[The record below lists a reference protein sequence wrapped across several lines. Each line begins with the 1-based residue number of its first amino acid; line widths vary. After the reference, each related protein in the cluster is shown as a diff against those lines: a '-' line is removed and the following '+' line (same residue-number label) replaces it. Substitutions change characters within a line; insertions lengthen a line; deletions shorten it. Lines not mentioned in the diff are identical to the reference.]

1 MSDSAERAIAI
12 VGVGAILPDAPNAP
26 AFWNNILNKRY
37 SITETPPERWSI
49 ADYYD
54 PDPAAPDK
62 TYSKIGGWVRGFTF
76 DWKRFKIPPRVA
88 AAMDEGQQ
96 WAVTIAAEAL
106 ADYGYPE
113 RPLDTDRTGVILGT
127 AMGGELHYITHQR
140 IVFPDY
146 VHLLERTEA
155 WRRLPRDV
163 QQALIAQWH
172 AELDRSLPPVTE
184 DTMPG
189 ELPNIVSGRVA
200 NVLNLRG
207 PNFIT
212 DAACASTLA
221 AVDAACEQ
229 LIHHQCDVVLTGG
242 VDRNMGASTFVKFC
256 KIGALSAT
264 GTRPFGDGADG
275 FVMGEGSAAFLLKR
289 LADAERDGDRIYAV
303 IRGVGGSSD
312 GKGKGIT
319 APNPI
324 GQILAVERAWQDAGL
339 DPATATLVEAHGTS
353 TRVGDVVEVE
363 SLSSCFG
370 RAERGSIGLGS
381 VKSNIGHLKA
391 GAGAAGLLKAVMAI
405 YHKILPPTLNCE
417 KPNPN
422 INFNATPFYLLTEA
436 REWERRGNTPRRAGV
451 SAYGF
456 GGTNFHVVLEEY
468 IPGMIRTEP
477 KVYASAAVPQ
487 TGTTSSTTAAMG
499 VASSTVTAS
508 APPPTGPKLRSAK
521 MPLRGILAIGAP
533 TPKALK
539 DKIDAIYQKV
549 EGGWTPPVAPPDPN
563 ELAQPERVVID
574 FGNHD
579 ELLDRLK
586 KAQKAAGFDSPAAWK
601 SLQAQG
607 VFRGSGPKPGKIAFL
622 FPGQGSQYVNMGR
635 ELLSE
640 PAFAEVIKEGDAVM
654 TPILGKP
661 LTSYIYVDANDPDAL
676 KKAEYDLMQTAITQ
690 PAMLMLDAAL
700 CRLLKEY
707 GFEPDMVMGHSL
719 GEYAALN
726 AAGVMPFA
734 EALEA
739 SAARGAE
746 MSKVKVDDNG
756 WMAAVM
762 GPLDVVLS
770 TLNEIDGY
778 VIPANIN
785 SYNQVVIGGASK
797 AVERAIEVFTQKGY
811 QAQRIPVS
819 HAFHTRIVAPASGP
833 LRKQLDRFHI
843 TPPRIPL
850 VANVTGE
857 LYPTTVEEIK
867 DILEKQIASPV
878 QWVKGLETL
887 YREGVRCFVEVG
899 PKKALKGFVDDVLG
913 NKPDVVSLFTNHPKT
928 GTLQSFNQALCGLY
942 AAGYGL
948 VDETITTRQDGAAQ
962 SSATVAATVV
972 SAAPSVA
979 SASAP
984 VVSASASASAPVVSA
999 PAPTPAPVAS
1009 ATAVVS
1015 APARSTIEEANM
1027 VNGIPI
1033 DTLGKLLVQALQG
1046 AQAVH
1051 PATPGAPVYDRNLP
1065 PTGSVVISGTGLGL
1079 PGAEKPVMDEQNA
1092 LRILHGE
1099 QFIDLIPERFR
1110 RQMLAHNI
1118 TRVVKSED
1126 GSGSFETLTEPDE
1139 VIRLAGR
1146 PGPFNLSEEYGVPA
1160 KLVEALD
1167 STTQLAMAAGLD
1179 ALREAGIPLVQTYRR
1194 TTTGKDLPDR
1204 WMLPEALRDETGVI
1218 FASAFPGLDRVAEEF
1233 ERYYT
1238 YEHRREQLEML
1249 EALRQTT
1256 TDPATLSEIVRR
1268 IGELRSL
1275 LEREPYVFDRRFLFR
1290 ILAMGHSQ
1298 FAEYIGAR
1306 GPNTHVNA
1314 ACAAT
1319 TQAIAIAEDWIRTG
1333 RCRRVLVIAADN
1345 VTSDHLLGWIG
1356 AGFLATGAAATDDRV
1371 EEAAL
1376 PFDRRRHG
1384 MILGMGA
1391 CALVVESEDAV
1402 RERGMRGIVEVLS
1415 TEAAN
1420 SAFHGTR
1427 LDVEHISSVMNSLMT
1442 AAERRFGI
1450 DRRTI
1455 APHLVFVSHE
1465 TFTPARGG
1473 SASAEVVALR
1483 KTFGE
1488 AANQVIVAN
1497 TKGFTG
1503 HPMGVGIEDVIA
1515 VKILEH
1521 GIVPPVPNY
1530 KEVDP
1535 DLGTLNLSRGGRY
1548 PVQYALH
1555 LAAGFGSQ
1563 IAMTLLRRVP
1573 GSIDRIDNRARYD
1586 YWLDQVSGYDHAETE
1601 VVKRVL
1607 RIKAQGA
1614 PARRPAPS
1622 TWQPGTGPTLRAAA
1636 PGDSVTVA
1644 PSTIQYAPAPQ
1655 PTPVAPPPPP
1665 KPVEPPAPVAPAPI
1679 NGKPVETAPVA
1690 PPPPAPEPVVAPP
1703 VAPAPAPV
1711 APAPAPV
1718 TAAPAM
1724 DGVTAKVLQIVAEKT
1739 GYPPEMLDLDLDL
1752 EADLGV
1758 DTVKQAETF
1767 VAVREA
1773 FGIPQVENLR
1783 LRDFPTLR
1791 DVVGFVYKQKP
1802 ELKPSA
1808 PTVAAPAVAAPPA
1821 PAPAVAPAPTS
1832 APAPAAAP
1840 AVDPVAAKVL
1850 AVVAEKTGYP
1860 PEMLDL
1866 DLDLEADLGV
1876 DTVKQ
1881 AETFAAIR
1889 EAFGIERIENLK
1901 LRDYPTLRHV
1911 IDFVYERRPDL
1922 KPSAAPAPAPAMAMA
1937 AAAPVAAPAAP
1948 AAAPA
1953 PAADPVAAKVL
1964 AVVAEKTGYP
1974 PEMLDL
1980 DLDLEADL
1988 GVDTVK
1994 QAETFAAI
2002 REAFGIER
2010 IENLKLRDYPTLRH
2024 VINFVYERR
2033 PDLKPSAAPAPAPA
2047 MAMAAA
2053 PAATSA
2059 PVTAPVTPAAAA
2071 APVADPVTE
2080 RVLAVVAE
2088 KTGYP
2093 PEMLDLDLDLEADL
2107 GVDTVKQAE
2116 TFAAIREAFGIER
2129 VEDLKLRDYPTLRH
2143 VINFVY
2149 ERRPDLKPTAAPT
2162 PEPAAP
2168 PVAVAAATPAPAT
2181 ATTVAADPVTAKVL
2195 AVVAEKTGYPPEMLE
2210 LDLDLEADLGVDTVK
2225 QAETFAAIRE
2235 AFGIERVEDLK
2246 LRDYPTLRH
2255 VINFVY
2261 ERRPDL
2267 KPTAAPTPEP
2277 AAPPVA
2283 VAAATPAPATATTV
2297 AADPVTAKVLA
2308 VVAEKTGY
2316 PPEMLELDLDL
2327 EADLGVD
2334 TVKQAETFAAIREA
2348 FGIERV
2354 EDLKLRDYPTL
2365 RHVINFVYERRPD
2378 LKPTGEASATPVA
2391 PVADP
2396 SAPTA
2401 PAPAAR
2407 PAVTLVPVEN
2417 ADMVPR
2423 RVVVPA
2429 LRPPIELCK
2438 PTGVVLD
2445 GNTRVVVMM
2454 DRGGV
2459 GKALLNRLEKRG
2471 VGTLVFD
2478 EPPSAEALEQQ
2489 LKGWLAEGP
2498 IHGVYWLPA
2507 LDVEPAIEDMDL
2519 ATWREHNRV
2528 RVKNLYLTLR
2538 TLYDTL
2544 VGPGTFLVSATRL
2557 GGLHGYGPEGASAPL
2572 GGAVVGCTKSYKR
2585 ERQNI
2590 LVKAV
2595 DFEPGRKTAE
2605 PADLL
2610 IAETLFDPGVV
2621 EVGYR
2626 DGLRYTVTFEERPAV
2641 DGTPGMYLGKDTVF
2655 VVTGAAGGITS
2666 AITADLAAASGG
2678 IFYLLDLTP
2687 KPDPDDPNIA
2697 LFRQDKEALKRKLID
2712 DFRAAG
2718 ERPTPVMIDRKI
2730 LAIEREEAALRAI
2743 EAVQAAG
2750 GTAHYFSVNLLDG
2763 PGVAAVIADVRE
2775 RYGRIDVLLHAG
2787 GIEISKALPDKE
2799 PKEFDL
2805 VFDIKAD
2812 GYFSILNAAKG
2823 MPIGAV
2829 VVFSSVA
2836 GRFGNSGQSDYSS
2849 ANDLLCKVTSSMRS
2863 WRPETRGIAIDWTA
2877 WGGIGMATRGSIPK
2891 IMEMAGI
2898 DMLPPE
2904 AGIPTIRRELT
2915 QSAFRGEIVVGQ
2927 RLGILGAE
2935 FDETGGL
2942 DLSKVDTSGRLM
2954 IGSVKACK
2962 LYGGIEVETTFD
2974 PKEQPFLY
2982 DHQID
2987 GVPVLPGVMGTEAFA
3002 ELATLLTPGFRVAS
3016 ITEQFSSP
3024 FKFHRSQPRTLYL
3037 SATIHPTGNGT
3048 LVAKTTLRGMVQP
3061 RPDMPPRFDTHFV
3074 GEVYLTTAPVE
3085 ERTINFTPPSAEAL
3099 DIDRERIYRVY
3110 FHGPA
3115 YQVMERV
3122 GVMGDQAVALMT
3134 DGLPPNSV
3142 PETPMLV
3149 APRLIELCFQTAGMW
3164 EMVTHRAMALPAA
3177 IGSVTIYRHPESA
3190 EGRRLYALVTAIN
3203 NGSSYDAHVVDTDGN
3218 VYVELRGYR
3227 TVRLPGEVNV

>member
-1 MSDSAERAIAI
+1 
-12 VGVGAILPDAPNAP
+12 
-26 AFWNNILNKRY
+26 
-37 SITETPPERWSI
+37 
-49 ADYYD
+49 
-54 PDPAAPDK
+54 
-62 TYSKIGGWVRGFTF
+62 
-76 DWKRFKIPPRVA
+76 
-88 AAMDEGQQ
+88 
-96 WAVTIAAEAL
+96 
-106 ADYGYPE
+106 
-113 RPLDTDRTGVILGT
+113 
-127 AMGGELHYITHQR
+127 
-140 IVFPDY
+140 
-146 VHLLERTEA
+146 
-155 WRRLPRDV
+155 
-163 QQALIAQWH
+163 
-172 AELDRSLPPVTE
+172 
-184 DTMPG
+184 
-189 ELPNIVSGRVA
+189 
-200 NVLNLRG
+200 
-207 PNFIT
+207 
-212 DAACASTLA
+212 
-221 AVDAACEQ
+221 
-229 LIHHQCDVVLTGG
+229 
-242 VDRNMGASTFVKFC
+242 
-256 KIGALSAT
+256 
-264 GTRPFGDGADG
+264 
-275 FVMGEGSAAFLLKR
+275 
-289 LADAERDGDRIYAV
+289 
-303 IRGVGGSSD
+303 
-312 GKGKGIT
+312 
-319 APNPI
+319 
-324 GQILAVERAWQDAGL
+324 
-339 DPATATLVEAHGTS
+339 
-353 TRVGDVVEVE
+353 
-363 SLSSCFG
+363 
-370 RAERGSIGLGS
+370 
-381 VKSNIGHLKA
+381 
-391 GAGAAGLLKAVMAI
+391 
-405 YHKILPPTLNCE
+405 
-417 KPNPN
+417 
-422 INFNATPFYLLTEA
+422 
-436 REWERRGNTPRRAGV
+436 
-451 SAYGF
+451 
-456 GGTNFHVVLEEY
+456 
-468 IPGMIRTEP
+468 
-477 KVYASAAVPQ
+477 
-487 TGTTSSTTAAMG
+487 
-499 VASSTVTAS
+499 
-508 APPPTGPKLRSAK
+508 
-521 MPLRGILAIGAP
+521 
-533 TPKALK
+533 
-539 DKIDAIYQKV
+539 
-549 EGGWTPPVAPPDPN
+549 
-563 ELAQPERVVID
+563 
-574 FGNHD
+574 
-579 ELLDRLK
+579 
-586 KAQKAAGFDSPAAWK
+586 
-601 SLQAQG
+601 
-607 VFRGSGPKPGKIAFL
+607 
-622 FPGQGSQYVNMGR
+622 
-635 ELLSE
+635 
-640 PAFAEVIKEGDAVM
+640 
-654 TPILGKP
+654 
-661 LTSYIYVDANDPDAL
+661 
-676 KKAEYDLMQTAITQ
+676 
-690 PAMLMLDAAL
+690 
-700 CRLLKEY
+700 
-707 GFEPDMVMGHSL
+707 
-719 GEYAALN
+719 
-726 AAGVMPFA
+726 
-734 EALEA
+734 
-739 SAARGAE
+739 
-746 MSKVKVDDNG
+746 
-756 WMAAVM
+756 
-762 GPLDVVLS
+762 
-770 TLNEIDGY
+770 
-778 VIPANIN
+778 
-785 SYNQVVIGGASK
+785 
-797 AVERAIEVFTQKGY
+797 
-811 QAQRIPVS
+811 
-819 HAFHTRIVAPASGP
+819 
-833 LRKQLDRFHI
+833 
-843 TPPRIPL
+843 
-850 VANVTGE
+850 
-857 LYPTTVEEIK
+857 
-867 DILEKQIASPV
+867 
-878 QWVKGLETL
+878 
-887 YREGVRCFVEVG
+887 
-899 PKKALKGFVDDVLG
+899 
-913 NKPDVVSLFTNHPKT
+913 
-928 GTLQSFNQALCGLY
+928 
-942 AAGYGL
+942 
-948 VDETITTRQDGAAQ
+948 
-962 SSATVAATVV
+962 
-972 SAAPSVA
+972 
-979 SASAP
+979 
-984 VVSASASASAPVVSA
+984 
-999 PAPTPAPVAS
+999 
-1009 ATAVVS
+1009 
-1015 APARSTIEEANM
+1015 
-1027 VNGIPI
+1027 
-1033 DTLGKLLVQALQG
+1033 
-1046 AQAVH
+1046 
-1051 PATPGAPVYDRNLP
+1051 
-1065 PTGSVVISGTGLGL
+1065 
-1079 PGAEKPVMDEQNA
+1079 
-1092 LRILHGE
+1092 
-1099 QFIDLIPERFR
+1099 
-1110 RQMLAHNI
+1110 
-1118 TRVVKSED
+1118 
-1126 GSGSFETLTEPDE
+1126 
-1139 VIRLAGR
+1139 
-1146 PGPFNLSEEYGVPA
+1146 
-1160 KLVEALD
+1160 
-1167 STTQLAMAAGLD
+1167 
-1179 ALREAGIPLVQTYRR
+1179 
-1194 TTTGKDLPDR
+1194 
-1204 WMLPEALRDETGVI
+1204 
-1218 FASAFPGLDRVAEEF
+1218 
-1233 ERYYT
+1233 
-1238 YEHRREQLEML
+1238 
-1249 EALRQTT
+1249 
-1256 TDPATLSEIVRR
+1256 
-1268 IGELRSL
+1268 
-1275 LEREPYVFDRRFLFR
+1275 
-1290 ILAMGHSQ
+1290 
-1298 FAEYIGAR
+1298 
-1306 GPNTHVNA
+1306 
-1314 ACAAT
+1314 
-1319 TQAIAIAEDWIRTG
+1319 
-1333 RCRRVLVIAADN
+1333 
-1345 VTSDHLLGWIG
+1345 
-1356 AGFLATGAAATDDRV
+1356 
-1371 EEAAL
+1371 
-1376 PFDRRRHG
+1376 

-1391 CALVVESEDAV
+1391 CALVIESEDAV

-1415 TEAAN
+1415 TETAN

-1427 LDVEHISSVMNSLMT
+1427 LDVEHIASVMNSLMT

-1465 TFTPARGG
+1465 TYTPARGG

-1483 KTFGE
+1483 RTFGE

-1563 IAMTLLRRVP
+1563 IAMTLLRRIP

-1586 YWLDQVSGYDHAETE
+1586 YWLDQVSGYDRAETE

-1636 PGDSVTVA
+1636 PGDGMTIA
-1644 PSTIQYAPAPQ
+1644 LATIQYAPAPQ
-1655 PTPVAPPPPP
+1655 PTPVTPPPPP
-1665 KPVEPPAPVAPAPI
+1665 KPVEPPAPVAPTPI
-1679 NGKPVETAPVA
+1679 NGKTVETAPVT
-1690 PPPPAPEPVVAPP
+1690 PPPSAPEPVATPPVAPTP
-1703 VAPAPAPV
+1703 VAPASVTVAPAPAPV
-1711 APAPAPV
+1711 A
-1718 TAAPAM
+1718 AAPAM

-1752 EADLGV
+1752 EADLGI

-1791 DVVGFVYKQKP
+1791 DVVNFVYKQKP
-1802 ELKPSA
+1802 ELKSSA
-1808 PTVAAPAVAAPPA
+1808 PTVAAPAAAVAAPSA
-1821 PAPAVAPAPTS
+1821 PAPAVAPAPTPE
-1832 APAPAAAP
+1832 PAPAAAP
-1840 AVDPVAAKVL
+1840 AVDPVATKVL

-1911 IDFVYERRPDL
+1911 INFVYERRPDL
-1922 KPSAAPAPAPAMAMA
+1922 KPLAAPAPAPAMAMA

-2047 MAMAAA
+2047 MAMAIAA

-2059 PVTAPVTPAAAA
+2059 PAA
-2071 APVADPVTE
+2071 APAVDPV
-2080 RVLAVVAE
+2080 A
-2088 KTGYP
+2088 
-2093 PEMLDLDLDLEADL
+2093 
-2107 GVDTVKQAE
+2107 
-2116 TFAAIREAFGIER
+2116 
-2129 VEDLKLRDYPTLRH
+2129 
-2143 VINFVY
+2143 
-2149 ERRPDLKPTAAPT
+2149 
-2162 PEPAAP
+2162 
-2168 PVAVAAATPAPAT
+2168 
-2181 ATTVAADPVTAKVL
+2181 AKVL

-2267 KPTAAPTPEP
+2267 KPTAAPTSEP
-2277 AAPPVA
+2277 VAPPAA
-2283 VAAATPAPATATTV
+2283 VAAATPAPATATAV
-2297 AADPVTAKVLA
+2297 VADPVTAKVLA

-2378 LKPTGEASATPVA
+2378 LKPTGEAPATPVA

-2396 SAPTA
+2396 STPTA

-2678 IFYLLDLTP
+2678 VFYLLDLTP

-2823 MPIGAV
+2823 MPIGAA

-2942 DLSKVDTSGRLM
+2942 DLSKVDTGGRLM
-2954 IGSVKACK
+2954 IGSVKAFK
-2962 LYGGIEVETTFD
+2962 LYGGIEVETTLD

-3024 FKFHRSQPRTLYL
+3024 FKFHRSQPRTLYM
-3037 SATIHPTGNGT
+3037 SATIHPTGHGT

-3085 ERTINFTPPSAEAL
+3085 ERTIDFTPPSAEAL

-3177 IGSVTIYRHPESA
+3177 IGSVTIYRQPESA

>member
-26 AFWNNILNKRY
+26 AFWTNILNKRY
-37 SITETPPERWSI
+37 SIAETPPERWSI

-88 AAMDEGQQ
+88 AAMDQGQQ
-96 WAVTIAAEAL
+96 WAVTTAAETL

-113 RPLDTDRTGVILGT
+113 RALDTDRTGVILGT

-140 IVFPDY
+140 VVFPEY
-146 VHLLERTEA
+146 VHLLERTDA
-155 WRRLPRDV
+155 WRRLPKDV
-163 QQALIAQWH
+163 QEALIAQWH
-172 AELDRSLPPVTE
+172 AELDHALPPVTE

-212 DAACASTLA
+212 DAACASALA

-229 LIHHQCDVVLTGG
+229 LIQRQCDAVITGG

-275 FVMGEGSAAFLLKR
+275 FVMGEGAAVFLLKR

-370 RAERGSIGLGS
+370 KAERGSIGLGS

-391 GAGAAGLLKAVMAI
+391 GAGAAGLLKAIMAI
-405 YHKILPPTLNCE
+405 YHKVLPPTLNCE

-456 GGTNFHVVLEEY
+456 GGTNFHIVLEEY

-477 KVYASAAVPQ
+477 KVYAGAAVPP
-487 TGTTSSTTAAMG
+487 
-499 VASSTVTAS
+499 AS
-508 APPPTGPKLRSAK
+508 APGNATKAMSMATATVSASTPPLAGPRLRSDK
-521 MPLRGILAIGAP
+521 KPLRGILAIGAP
-533 TPKALK
+533 TPKDLK
-539 DKIDAIYQKV
+539 DKIDAIFQKV
-549 EGGWTPPVAPPDPN
+549 ESGWTPPVEPPDPQ
-563 ELAQPERVVID
+563 ELAQQERVVID

-586 KAQKAAGFDSPAAWK
+586 KAQKAAGFDNPAAWK
-601 SLQAQG
+601 ALQAQG

-640 PAFAEVIKEGDAVM
+640 PAFAEVIKESDAVM

-661 LTSYIYVDANDPDAL
+661 LSSYIYVDASDPAAI
-676 KKAEYDLMQTAITQ
+676 KQAEYNLMQTAITQ
-690 PAMLMLDAAL
+690 PAMLTLDAAL

-726 AAGVMPFA
+726 AAGIMPFA

-762 GPLDVVLS
+762 APLDVVLS
-770 TLNEIDGY
+770 TLEEIDGY

-797 AVERAIEVFTQKGY
+797 AVEKAIEVFTQKGY

-833 LRKQLDRFHI
+833 LRRQLDRFHI
-843 TPPRIPL
+843 APPRITM

-857 LYPTTVEEIK
+857 LYPTTIEEIK

-878 QWVKGLETL
+878 QWVKGVETL
-887 YREGVRCFVEVG
+887 YREGARCFVEVG

-928 GTLQSFNQALCGLY
+928 GTIQSFNQALCGLY

-948 VDETITTRQDGAAQ
+948 VEESTAVQVQRDGSVQ
-962 SSATVAATVV
+962 TSATTAAVAIAQ
-972 SAAPSVA
+972 APQ
-979 SASAP
+979 P
-984 VVSASASASAPVVSA
+984 VPAGA
-999 PAPTPAPVAS
+999 PAP
-1009 ATAVVS
+1009 
-1015 APARSTIEEANM
+1015 APAAAGAPAVPQVVAGAAVNQTIEEATM
-1027 VNGIPI
+1027 VNGIPL
-1033 DTLGKLLVQALQG
+1033 DTLGKLLTQALQG
-1046 AQAVH
+1046 AQTTHHLAS
-1051 PATPGAPVYDRNLP
+1051 GAQVYDRNLP

-1110 RQMLAHNI
+1110 RQMLARNI

-1126 GSGSFETLTEPDE
+1126 GSGSFETLTTPDE

-1146 PGPFNLSEEYGVPA
+1146 PGPFNLTEEYGVPA

-1167 STTQLAMAAGLD
+1167 STTQMAMAAGLD

-1218 FASAFPGLDRVAEEF
+1218 FASAFPGLDRIAEEF

-1238 YEHRREQLEML
+1238 YEHRREQLETL
-1249 EALRQTT
+1249 EALRQAT
-1256 TDPATLSEIVRR
+1256 TDPATLAEIVRR
-1268 IGELRSL
+1268 IGELRDL
-1275 LEREPYVFDRRFLFR
+1275 LEREPYVFDRRFIFR

-1345 VTSDHLLGWIG
+1345 VTSDHVLGWIG

-1415 TEAAN
+1415 SETAN

-1427 LDVEHISSVMNSLMT
+1427 LDVEHISGVMNSLMT

-1483 KTFGE
+1483 KTFGD
-1488 AANQVIVAN
+1488 AASQVIVAN

-1563 IAMTLLRRVP
+1563 IAMTLLRRIP
-1573 GSIDRIDNRARYD
+1573 GSVERIENRARYD

-1607 RIKAQGA
+1607 RVKATGA
-1614 PARRPAPS
+1614 PVRRPAPS
-1622 TWQPGTGPTLRAAA
+1622 TWVPGTGPTMRAAA
-1636 PGDSVTVA
+1636 PGDGVAVA
-1644 PSTIQYAPAPQ
+1644 PAAIQYAPAPQ
-1655 PTPVAPPPPP
+1655 PAPVPQPAPAAPPP
-1665 KPVEPPAPVAPAPI
+1665 PPAPVAPAPT
-1679 NGKPVETAPVA
+1679 NGKPVA
-1690 PPPPAPEPVVAPP
+1690 PP
-1703 VAPAPAPV
+1703 PAPAPV
-1711 APAPAPV
+1711 AATPTPAPAPV
-1718 TAAPAM
+1718 PPPAPAPTPAPVAPVAASAPET
-1724 DGVTAKVLQIVAEKT
+1724 DGVTEKVLQIVAEKT

-1791 DVVGFVYKQKP
+1791 DVVGFVYTQKP

-1808 PTVAAPAVAAPPA
+1808 APVAAAAPALASAPAVAAPTPAVAAPAPAVAAPPA
-1821 PAPAVAPAPTS
+1821 PAGDT
-1832 APAPAAAP
+1832 
-1840 AVDPVAAKVL
+1840 VAAKVL
-1850 AVVAEKTGYP
+1850 DVVAEKTGYP

-1911 IDFVYERRPDL
+1911 IDFVYEHRPDL
-1922 KPSAAPAPAPAMAMA
+1922 K
-1937 AAAPVAAPAAP
+1937 APAAP
-1948 AAAPA
+1948 APTVAAPA
-1953 PAADPVAAKVL
+1953 VAAPVPATPETTADPVSAKVL
-1964 AVVAEKTGYP
+1964 DVVAEKTGYP

-2024 VINFVYERR
+2024 VINFVYEHR
-2033 PDLKPSAAPAPAPA
+2033 PDLKAPAAPAPA
-2047 MAMAAA
+2047 MAMATAA
-2053 PAATSA
+2053 PAA
-2059 PVTAPVTPAAAA
+2059 
-2071 APVADPVTE
+2071 
-2080 RVLAVVAE
+2080 
-2088 KTGYP
+2088 
-2093 PEMLDLDLDLEADL
+2093 
-2107 GVDTVKQAE
+2107 
-2116 TFAAIREAFGIER
+2116 
-2129 VEDLKLRDYPTLRH
+2129 
-2143 VINFVY
+2143 
-2149 ERRPDLKPTAAPT
+2149 AAPT
-2162 PEPAAP
+2162 PAP
-2168 PVAVAAATPAPAT
+2168 VPDT
-2181 ATTVAADPVTAKVL
+2181 DPVTARVL
-2195 AVVAEKTGYPPEMLE
+2195 EVVAEKTGYPPEMLE

-2261 ERRPDL
+2261 DRRPDL
-2267 KPTAAPTPEP
+2267 KPGDG
-2277 AAPPVA
+2277 
-2283 VAAATPAPATATTV
+2283 ATA
-2297 AADPVTAKVLA
+2297 
-2308 VVAEKTGY
+2308 
-2316 PPEMLELDLDL
+2316 
-2327 EADLGVD
+2327 
-2334 TVKQAETFAAIREA
+2334 
-2348 FGIERV
+2348 
-2354 EDLKLRDYPTL
+2354 
-2365 RHVINFVYERRPD
+2365 
-2378 LKPTGEASATPVA
+2378 ASATPVA
-2391 PVADP
+2391 ASAAPAVPATP
-2396 SAPTA
+2396 APTVQ
-2401 PAPAAR
+2401 P
-2407 PAVTLVPVEN
+2407 VITLAPVEN

-2429 LRPPIELCK
+2429 LRPAIELCK
-2438 PTGVVLD
+2438 PTGVALD
-2445 GNTRVVVMM
+2445 GNTRVIVMM

-2471 VGTLVFD
+2471 VGTLVIE
-2478 EPPSAEALEQQ
+2478 EPPSAEELEQR

-2519 ATWREHNRV
+2519 ATWRELNRV

-2626 DGLRYTVTFEERPAV
+2626 GSLRFTVTFEERPAA
-2641 DGTPGMYLGKDTVF
+2641 DGTPGMVLGKETVF

-2823 MPIGAV
+2823 MPIGAT

-2849 ANDLLCKVTSSMRS
+2849 ANDLLCKVTSSMRT

-2898 DMLPPE
+2898 DMLSPE

-2915 QSAFRGEIVVGQ
+2915 KSAFRGEIVVGQ
-2927 RLGILGAE
+2927 RLGILAAE

-2942 DLSKVDTSGRLM
+2942 DPTKVETAGRLM
-2954 IGSVKACK
+2954 IGSVKAFK
-2962 LYGGIEVETTFD
+2962 LYGGIEVETTLD

-3016 ITEQFSSP
+3016 ISEQFSSP
-3024 FKFHRSQPRTLYL
+3024 FKFHRNQPRTLYL
-3037 SATIHPTGNGT
+3037 SATVHPTGNGM

-3061 RPDMPPRFDTHFV
+3061 RPELPPRFDTHFV
-3074 GEVYLTTAPVE
+3074 GEVYLTTEPVE
-3085 ERTINFTPPSAEAL
+3085 ERKIDFVPPSTEAL

-3115 YQVMERV
+3115 YQVMERI
-3122 GVMGDQAVALMT
+3122 GIMGDRAVALMA
-3134 DGLPPNSV
+3134 DGLPPNSA
-3142 PETPMLV
+3142 PDMPMLI
-3149 APRLIELCFQTAGMW
+3149 APRLIELCFQAAGMW
-3164 EMVTHRAMALPAA
+3164 EMATQRAMALPAA
-3177 IGSVTIYRHPESA
+3177 IESVTIHRQPERA
-3190 EGRRLYALVTAIN
+3190 EGRRLYALVTAIDS
-3203 NGSSYDAHVVDTDGN
+3203 GASYDVQVVDTDGN
-3218 VYVELRGYR
+3218 VYVDLRGYR
-3227 TVRLPGEVNV
+3227 TSRLPGEVTV